1 MTRVLLEGCSPT
13 PLGSYLKALGLLR
26 LVAEQRDPEARGRWT
41 AGSFELDSALDQRGL
56 VRFLVEEYVPTPIVA
71 PWNGE
76 SGFYPKYSQVG
87 ISAIESSRDARFA
100 PYRHVIAA
108 CRTAVLAAGLA
119 ASPKDEEKA
128 AFLAGLRATLPEA
141 ALAWMDAAVVLG
153 GDRPEFPPLFGTGGN
168 DGRLDFTNNYMQRL
182 AGLLLVPRSKAQPLA
197 NSCLFARP
205 SPYLERAAIGQ
216 FAPAAA
222 GGANAGPAFSRDS
235 LVNPWDYVLLLEGAL
250 LFAAAVTRRD
260 EVSSPGTM
268 SFPFCVRAASAG
280 YATAAA
286 RDVGATRAEMWLP
299 LWDRFAS
306 PLELQRLFG
315 EGRAKVKGL
324 AARSGLDFARA
335 VASLGVDRG
344 ISSFQRIA
352 FHKRNGDSYFA
363 IPLGVWPVQRRRH
376 VDLLDAID
384 GWIIR
389 VRRAADGKH
398 APASLVRAAARL
410 DEAVLELCRGDDV
423 AKVAGVLI
431 ALGEVEAVATRSPK
445 AREAIG
451 APVPAL
457 SPEWLVAADDGS
469 PEFRLA
475 ASLAATGIRRH
486 MAAVDPRR
494 PWTWAVDEVE
504 QVWGECDLV
513 QNLGEVLRRREHHA
527 SDPLAIAASARASLG
542 DVAAFVRGEVEE
554 QKIERLLR
562 GICLVDLREPWPH
575 FDFQG
580 DHSVPPVAYALLRCA
595 REVVTPDSGR
605 PMRTPGLLARVLS
618 GDVWAATRLAERRLR
633 GAGWLLRCGA
643 QHTSPQQAR
652 RIGAALV
659 FPLSRRDVERTRELI
674 LRPRREEP
682 TYHD

>member
-26 LVAEQRDPEARGRWT
+26 LVAEQHDPDACGRWVT
-41 AGSFELDSALDQRGL
+41 GGFELDSMLDEGEL
-56 VRFLVEEYVPTPIVA
+56 VAFLVEQYSPTPIVA
-71 PWNGE
+71 PWNGG
-76 SGFYPKYSQVG
+76 SGFYPKDNKSG
-87 ISAIESSRDARFA
+87 IAAIEASVAPRFA
-100 PYRHVIAA
+100 RYRKVIAA
-108 CRTAVLAAGLA
+108 CRAAVEAAGLT
-119 ASPKDEEKA
+119 ASPKEDSKA
-128 AFLAGLRATLPEA
+128 AFLVRLRASLPEE
-141 ALAWMDAAVVLG
+141 ALPWMDAAVVLG
-153 GDRPEFPPLFGTGGN
+153 GARPEFPPLLGTGGN
-168 DGRLDFTNNYMQRL
+168 DGRLDFTNNQMQRVVALVLGPQSEARSL
-182 AGLLLVPRSKAQPLA
+182 ARAS
-197 NSCLFARP
+197 LFARP
-205 SPYLERAAIGQ
+205 TPNLERAAIGQ

-222 GGANAGPAFSRDS
+222 GGANAGLGFDRDP
-235 LVNPWDYVLLLEGAL
+235 LVNPWDYVLLFEGAL
-250 LFAAAVTRRD
+250 LFAAAATRRD
-260 EVSSPGTM
+260 EVSNPGTM
-268 SFPFCVRAASAG
+268 SFPFCVRAAAAG
-280 YATAAA
+280 YATAASSDPRA
-286 RDVGATRAEMWLP
+286 SRDEMWLP

-306 PLELQRLFG
+306 AVELQRLFG
-315 EGRAKVKGL
+315 EGRAKVKGRV
-324 AARSGLDFARA
+324 ARSGVDFARA
-335 VASLGVDRG
+335 VACLGIDRG
-344 ISSFQRIA
+344 ISSFQRVG
-352 FHKRNGDSYFA
+352 FQERNGLAYFA
-363 IPLGVWPVQRRRH
+363 IPLGLWPVQRRRH
-376 VDLLDAID
+376 IDLLDAID
-384 GWIIR
+384 GWISRI
-389 VRRAADGKH
+389 RRAADGKH
-398 APASLVRAAARL
+398 APASLIRAAARL
-410 DEAVLELCRGDDV
+410 DEAVLELCRADDV

-475 ASLAATGIRRH
+475 ASLAATGIRRQ

-527 SDPLAIAASARASLG
+527 SDPLAIAASAGASLG

-554 QKIERLLR
+554 QKVERLLR